1 MIRKERVAGRSL
13 IQCRGAKA
21 GVTWRVWRK
30 RRKTV
35 LVVAS
40 VLYVVFGI
48 LAFFN
53 IPGGHDE
60 HHHTF
65 AHNLTHIVL
74 GLILFGITVLCRPA
88 IRQKLCVAFAIGYFV
103 IGFVGAIIGK
113 DAMLVII
120 PGLIE
125 FHAGDYTVHVVT
137 GIFFAALAVLKRSD
151 ERSLPV

>member
-1 MIRKERVAGRSL
+1 
-13 IQCRGAKA
+13 
-21 GVTWRVWRK
+21 VWRK

-40 VLYVVFGI
+40 ILYVVFGI

-60 HHHTF
+60 LHHTF

-74 GLILFGITVLCRPA
+74 GVVLFGVTVRSRPV
-88 IRQKLCVAFAIGYFV
+88 IRQKLCVAFAIGYFT
-103 IGFVGAIIGK
+103 ISFLGAIIGK
-113 DAMLVII
+113 HATLIII

-125 FHAGDYTVHVVT
+125 FHAGDYTVHLAT
-137 GIFFAALAVLKRSD
+137 GLLFAALSIVKRSD
-151 ERSLPV
+151 ERPLPA